1 MEPRLGRGSD
11 LYCWEAFIELHRRGG
26 TELTDKN
33 PVEPAEVRT
42 SPAENWDLICMKNIN
57 IPSGKLT

>member
-26 TELTDKN
+26 SELNKKT

-42 SPAENWDLICMKNIN
+42 SPAENWDL
-57 IPSGKLT
+57 PSGNLT